1 MRPSPARHSAAQLG
15 PRAPGVVPS
24 PMCAPSPG
32 PFPSFNSPVQ
42 QPPSLSHLSLSL
54 SLSPRGALGF
64 GDGDRRNLDPR
75 GELPSPSLSL
85 FLSPSPFFPC
95 ALPCFPPVR
104 TPLRGLGPDGAAP
117 VLPVVRPPPLP
128 AARPPP
134 SPAAASAPC
143 ARPPAPAAR
152 LPVPLRATVPAPV
165 RGPCL
170 RQRGP
175 QRGSRSLDAPPFTQC
190 VPTWAAPHA
199 R

>member
-104 TPLRGLGPDGAAP
+104 TPLRGL
-117 VLPVVRPPPLP
+117 RPRRRGSL
-128 AARPPP
+128 
-134 SPAAASAPC
+134 SPC
-143 ARPPAPAAR
+143 ARPSRPRCAAPAFGNVDPSVAHVASTLPR
-152 LPVPLRATVPAPV
+152 LPNAFP
-165 RGPCL
+165 RGQPHT
-170 RQRGP
+170 RGD
-175 QRGSRSLDAPPFTQC
+175 LFL
-190 VPTWAAPHA
+190 VFN
-199 R
+199 